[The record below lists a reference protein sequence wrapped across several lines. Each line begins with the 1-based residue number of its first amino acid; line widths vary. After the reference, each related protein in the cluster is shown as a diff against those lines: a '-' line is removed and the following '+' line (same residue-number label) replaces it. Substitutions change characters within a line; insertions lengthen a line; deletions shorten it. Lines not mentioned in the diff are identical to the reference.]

1 MDGYGRMQ
9 KIPMRGRRCVCA
21 AGLVA
26 ILVTPATALAQ
37 VAAPPAALQQEIDQL
52 RRDIETLR
60 QQYEQRVADL
70 EARVAA
76 LQARQPGQVPSV
88 PAGAD
93 AAGGQPGSLP
103 VYGAASGSKVFNP
116 DIAVVGDVLGT
127 TGRNAV
133 TPSPALELHEVE
145 AAVQATVDPYAR
157 ADFFFAFSPEGVEIE
172 EAYAT
177 LPSLPAGLLVRA
189 GKMRAAFGKMN
200 GLHTHAVPWADR
212 PLVTGNLLG
221 GEEGISDV
229 GVSVARLVP
238 NPWLFLEVTGQLF
251 AGNAEDVFTST
262 SPGEVAYLGHLR
274 AYEDLSE
281 STNLDFG
288 ASYARGHNGA
298 GIVGDTDVG
307 QFTTSLY
314 GVDATLRWKPLRRSI
329 YRSFAGRAEVVW
341 SRREQFDAPQDA
353 MGFYA
358 SGDYQFARR
367 WFAGFRYDRSGRAD
381 AAELVDSGQSAT
393 LTFWPSEFSQIR
405 GQYRRVRFAEGP
417 IANEFLLQ
425 MQFSIGVHGAHPF

>member
-1 MDGYGRMQ
+1 MPKMPTRVNWW
-9 KIPMRGRRCVCA
+9 VCL
-21 AGLVA
+21 AGVVA
-26 ILVTPATALAQ
+26 VLAVTTTTTLAQ
-37 VAAPPAALQQEIDQL
+37 RETPPAAGLQQEIDQL
-52 RRDIETLR
+52 RRDIEVLR
-60 QQYEQRVADL
+60 HQYEQRVADL

-76 LQARQPGQVPSV
+76 LQATQAGQAANA
-88 PAGAD
+88 PAGAE
-93 AAGGQPGSLP
+93 AAGQPSGSLP
-103 VYGAASGSKVFNP
+103 VYGSPSGSKVFNP

-127 TGRNAV
+127 AGRNSV
-133 TPSPALELHEVE
+133 TPSSPLELQEVE
-145 AAVQATVDPYAR
+145 TALQAIVDPYAR
-157 ADFFFAFSPEGVEIE
+157 ADFFFAFGTAGVEIE

-177 LPSLPAGLLVRA
+177 FPTLPAGLLARF

-221 GEEGISDV
+221 GEEGVNDI
-229 GVSVARLVP
+229 GVSVARLLP
-238 NPWLFLEVTGQLF
+238 NPWLFLEVTGQIF
-251 AGNAEDVFTST
+251 SGNSEGVFTST
-262 SPGEVAYLGHLR
+262 SPGEVTYLGHLR

-281 STNLDFG
+281 STNLDLG
-288 ASYARGHNGA
+288 ASYARGHNDA
-298 GIVGDTDVG
+298 GIVAGTDVG

-314 GVDATLRWKPLRRSI
+314 GIDATLRWKPLRRSI

-341 SRREQFDAPQDA
+341 SQREQFGAPQRA

-381 AAELVDSGQSAT
+381 AAGLIDSGQSAV

-405 GQYRRVRFAEGP
+405 SQYRRVRFAEGP
-417 IANEFLLQ
+417 IANELLLQ